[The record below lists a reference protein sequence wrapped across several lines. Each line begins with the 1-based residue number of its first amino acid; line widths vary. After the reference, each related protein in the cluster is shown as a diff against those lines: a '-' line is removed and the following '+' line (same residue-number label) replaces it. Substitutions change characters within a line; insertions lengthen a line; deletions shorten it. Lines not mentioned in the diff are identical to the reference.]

1 MRNKQKQ
8 VMVRLSDKEVAAL
21 GVLTGGASREEWIRA
36 QIRGAITRRLLINEM
51 AVTQFRE
58 SLGQA
63 KHYANDNL
71 ACGDAEGAAREREAA
86 AGYESEIA
94 RYESE
99 KAILYGAMEGV

>member
-1 MRNKQKQ
+1 MRDKQ

-21 GVLTGGASREEWIRA
+21 GVLTGGGSREEWMRN

-51 AVTQFRE
+51 AAAQFRE

-71 ACGDAEGAAREREAA
+71 ACGDAEGAARERETAA
-86 AGYESEIA
+86 ECEREIA
-94 RYESE
+94 KCESE